1 MPQGIKFEKTTRVDG
16 LRVPTRYIERM
27 GKNPAQW
34 ILDAIAE
41 RFAREYTGTIYEVK
55 KDESSTIN

>member
-1 MPQGIKFEKTTRVDG
+1 MPQVIKFEKTTRVDG

-55 KDESSTIN
+55 KR